1 MLNRVAA
8 AVIAAFFAT
17 GCALVWTSQ
26 DDSSQKAKKLA
37 GRIPLAIVTL
47 GISEVV
53 ISREYDRDRQFQLER
68 DRKAER
74 VELVRRAQEWQERAV
89 ATKDVKDR
97 ELFLRFYDSTQQQIA
112 DLDAKM
118 AAAVGAK

>member
-1 MLNRVAA
+1 VLNRIAA

-17 GCALVWTSQ
+17 GCALVWTK
-26 DDSSQKAKKLA
+26 DDSTELKAKKLTA
-37 GRIPLAIVTL
+37 RIPLALVTL

-53 ISREYDRDRQFQLER
+53 IDREYARQQRFDLE
-68 DRKAER
+68 KAREKQ
-74 VELVRRAQEWQERAV
+74 RAQLVLEMKKWENAAV
-89 ATKDVKDR
+89 ATTNPGDR
-97 ELFLRFYDSTQQQIA
+97 ELYLRFYDSKRQEIA